1 MSFLTRRAGAALAE
15 DLRHDI
21 YIRVLEF
28 AGVQRPSAP
37 KAFLFTTARNLLIDR
52 ARRDRIV
59 AIDLVE
65 DLDVLNVLVDAA
77 SPERQLSGR
86 QQLQKLSRILERM
99 PEKSRK
105 VFWMRRVDGLPQREV
120 AMALG
125 LSEAAVEKHVHRG
138 LRLLSS
144 ALYGEAS
151 SQDAKDQRT
160 SDVESKDG
168 D

>member
-1 MSFLTRRAGAALAE
+1 MSFLTRRAGVGLAE

-28 AGVQRPSAP
+28 AETQRPSAP

-65 DLDVLNVLVDAA
+65 DLDVLNVLVDTV
-77 SPERQLSGR
+77 SPERQISGR
-86 QQLQKLSRILERM
+86 QQIQRLSRILERM

-105 VFWMRRVDGLPQREV
+105 VFQMRRIEGLPQREV
-120 AMALG
+120 AISLG

-138 LRLLSS
+138 LRLLSN
-144 ALYGEAS
+144 ALYGETS
-151 SQDAKDQRT
+151 KQGTVDQRRH
-160 SDVESKDG
+160 DVESKDG
-168 D
+168 E